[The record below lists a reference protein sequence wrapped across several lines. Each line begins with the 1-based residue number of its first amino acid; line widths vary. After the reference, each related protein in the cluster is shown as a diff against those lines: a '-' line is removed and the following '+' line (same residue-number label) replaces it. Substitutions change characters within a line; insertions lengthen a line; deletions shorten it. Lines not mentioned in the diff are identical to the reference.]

1 MSGHLYLILNAGQRT
16 KLGLHH
22 HAVIVG
28 ILHHTLGDLDVLGEG
43 LGGCVDHHRGKA
55 AVDAALAGLEV
66 GTVVQMQH
74 DGDIGAALHSGLHQL
89 HQISVV
95 GIGTGALADLKDHGG
110 VLLLAG
116 LGDALYDLHV
126 VDVESADGV
135 AAVIGLFKH
144 FLGSDQWHKNRSFSK
159 IVLDLYGMIG
169 IIYPWFIVSHFFF
182 FATPSHL
189 LYGISVLN

>member
-1 MSGHLYLILNAGQRT
+1 
-16 KLGLHH
+16 
-22 HAVIVG
+22 
-28 ILHHTLGDLDVLGEG
+28 
-43 LGGCVDHHRGKA
+43 
-55 AVDAALAGLEV
+55 
-66 GTVVQMQH
+66 
-74 DGDIGAALHSGLHQL
+74 
-89 HQISVV
+89 
-95 GIGTGALADLKDHGG
+95 

-116 LGDALYDLHV
+116 LGDALHDLHV

-169 IIYPWFIVSHFFF
+169 IIYPWLIVSHFFF